1 MHEDQCDHESRAAD
15 ESPVMNGT
23 QPIVARRDTS
33 GGVTF
38 ATPYLNN
45 RRYPNRSGVSTVSV
59 RSCRALIVNAPYC
72 SSFTNTRISYGPALE
87 KGVPQCSCSY
97 GIVHASGSRLCA
109 D

>member
-38 ATPYLNN
+38 CN
-45 RRYPNRSGVSTVSV
+45 
-59 RSCRALIVNAPYC
+59 ALP
-72 SSFTNTRISYGPALE
+72 
-87 KGVPQCSCSY
+87 K
-97 GIVHASGSRLCA
+97 
-109 D
+109 